1 MPTIKPAFTILNT
14 EPGRFSDEAKRAL
27 RAVASVDEVEADRE
41 YLLERVAHYEGLFIC
56 LRNTI
61 DEEVLRRAARLKC
74 IVTPTTGLNH
84 IDMDAAE
91 RMGITVLSLK
101 GETKFLEGVTATAE
115 LTWGLLLALIR
126 KIPTAHQSV
135 MAGNWLRDNFY
146 GRELRGKTLGVIG
159 YGRLGKMIA
168 AYGKVFGMQVIAFDR
183 EPKSPAEIELTGLS
197 ELLRRSDVISLH
209 LSLNDETRGLLNQER
224 FSEMKLGAVFMN
236 TARGEIVDESAL
248 LAALHDG
255 KLSGAAIDVMTDET
269 SINPGWLMNSALRA
283 YARDHDN
290 LLIMPHIGGVTIESV
305 ENTNRFMI
313 EKLDA
318 HLKNEAGK
326 CGR

>member
-1 MPTIKPAFTILNT
+1 MKPAFKILNT

-27 RAVASVDEVEADRE
+27 RDAASVDEVEADRE
-41 YLLERVAHYEGLFIC
+41 YLLEHVARYDGLFIC
-56 LRNTI
+56 LRNAI
-61 DEEVLRRAARLKC
+61 DREVLSRAACLKC

-84 IDMDAAE
+84 IDMKTAE
-91 RMGITVLSLK
+91 SMGITVLSLK
-101 GETKFLEGVTATAE
+101 GETRFLEGVTATAE

-135 MAGNWLRDNFY
+135 IAGNWLRDNFY

-168 AYGKVFGMQVIAFDR
+168 AYGRVFGMQVIAFDR
-183 EPKSPAEIELTGLS
+183 DPKSPAEIDFVGLS

-224 FSEMKLGAVFMN
+224 FSEVKYGAVFLN

-248 LAALHDG
+248 LGALRDGRLSAA
-255 KLSGAAIDVMTDET
+255 AVDVMADET
-269 SINPGWLMNSALRA
+269 SVDPSWLKKNILLA
-283 YARDHDN
+283 YAQEHDN

-305 ENTNRFMI
+305 EKTNRFMI
-313 EKLDA
+313 EKLETY
-318 HLKNEAGK
+318 LKNEAGK
-326 CGR
+326 CAL